1 MGIGLFF
8 DGLAYGLKKGSKP
21 VLDQIA
27 ARNKSVKD
35 QTIKAGIAQLREGDI
50 QFRADKNAPVAEPH
64 QGAHTSEVP
73 LKMLENSS
81 HVHVMNGELK
91 KALQVL

>member
-8 DGLAYGLKKGSKP
+8 DGLAYGLKKAVRSFE
-21 VLDQIA
+21 QIA

-35 QTIKAGIAQLREGDI
+35 QTVEAGIAQLREGEV

-64 QGAHTSEVP
+64 QGHTHHR
-73 LKMLENSS
+73 LNQK
-81 HVHVMNGELK
+81 
-91 KALQVL
+91 